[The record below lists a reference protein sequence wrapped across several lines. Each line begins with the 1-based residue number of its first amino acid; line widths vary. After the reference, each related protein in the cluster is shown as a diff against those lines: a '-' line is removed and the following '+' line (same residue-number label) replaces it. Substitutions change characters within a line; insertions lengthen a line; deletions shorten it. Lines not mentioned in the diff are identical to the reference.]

1 MEKGISQRD
10 VQKGKD
16 CKGLAATERTE
27 TLGEEMCMQKHTG
40 QIGVG
45 SSHLSQGLFSLV
57 P

>member
-16 CKGLAATERTE
+16 CKGLAANERTE

-45 SSHLSQGLFSLV
+45 SSHLSQGLISLV